1 MVKYLSS
8 FVCLYRNNFLTLLT
22 KNQEVVKQVRVIL
35 SDEAKVFLRAQPM
48 KAQKKIAYNIRKLE
62 SGIKD
67 KELFEKLSG
76 SDIWELRTL
85 FDGTCY
91 RLFSFWDTDQETLVV
106 ATHGLVKKT
115 QKTPVKEIARAEAIR
130 IAYFKNKQR

>member
-1 MVKYLSS
+1 M
-8 FVCLYRNNFLTLLT
+8 
-22 KNQEVVKQVRVIL
+22 KQVRVIL
-35 SDEAKVFLRAQPM
+35 SDEAKAFLRAQPI

-91 RLFSFWDTDQETLVV
+91 RLFSFWDTEQETLVV